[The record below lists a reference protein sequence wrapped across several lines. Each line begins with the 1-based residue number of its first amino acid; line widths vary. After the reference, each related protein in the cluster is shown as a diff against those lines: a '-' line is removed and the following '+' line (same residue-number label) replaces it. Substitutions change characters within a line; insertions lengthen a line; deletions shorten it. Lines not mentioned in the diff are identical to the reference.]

1 MWKDRIKL
9 QRLKEKQKL
18 AAQGA
23 AEKQKPRQ
31 SQAQDNY
38 SNIHANNIVSLESMS
53 LSERPLHYPY
63 LQNPP
68 DMPHEAAFNLDLRVA
83 EYGPRQEE
91 QHQHLQAGP
100 AVNIDPIRHPEN
112 AAITMPAA
120 NMNGDEI
127 IGGGMNYLAKDAF
140 QNELDRFGSP
150 LSNMSFDFGVLDN
163 PPSPFLIDDF
173 VDLGDDEMIQ
183 YFGG

>member
-18 AAQGA
+18 AAQEA

-31 SQAQDNY
+31 SQAQENY
-38 SNIHANNIVSLESMS
+38 SYIHANNIVSLENMYVSG
-53 LSERPLHYPY
+53 RPLHY
-63 LQNPP
+63 PP
-68 DMPHEAAFNLDLRVA
+68 DMPHETAYNLDLTVA
-83 EYGPRQEE
+83 EYGPRQEG
-91 QHQHLQAGP
+91 QHQHLQSGL
-100 AVNIDPIRHPEN
+100 AVNIDPIRQPEN

-120 NMNGDEI
+120 NMKGDEI
-127 IGGGMNYLAKDAF
+127 TGGDINYFAKDAF

-150 LSNMSFDFGVLDN
+150 ITNMSFDFGVLDN
-163 PPSPFLIDDF
+163 PPSPPFLLDDF
-173 VDLGDDEMIQ
+173 MGMGDDEMIQ